1 MKVNTEVTTTE
12 NTEQTPVKGRAKV
25 SPVVLG
31 ISAILVIAVVI
42 AGFGIVKNVQRTK
55 LEKECVTTISESMD
69 LAVDAMGLAFS
80 TDGSEEFEAR
90 TAELEA
96 KTTELAKKV
105 EKLNLSDKEEEKF
118 ITNVTEQVME
128 DLSNSDYGSLLVTM
142 LGDDSTAM
150 IEESV
155 RAFLLE
161 TDQ

>member
-12 NTEQTPVKGRAKV
+12 NTEQTPVKRRAKV

-55 LEKECVTTISESMD
+55 LEKECVTAISESMD
-69 LAVDAMGLAFS
+69 LAIDAMGLAFS
-80 TDGSEEFEAR
+80 TDGSEAFEAR

-118 ITNVTEQVME
+118 IANVTERVME

-161 TDQ
+161 ADQ

>member
-12 NTEQTPVKGRAKV
+12 NTEQTPVKRRAKV

-55 LEKECVTTISESMD
+55 LEKECVTAISESMD
-69 LAVDAMGLAFS
+69 LAIDATGLAFS

-118 ITNVTEQVME
+118 IANVTEQVME